1 MNHGSYVGRLT
12 ADPELKQTQNRIG
25 VCSFTLA
32 IDRPG
37 TRDKTDFINF
47 VAWRQTAEFIC
58 KYFRKGQK
66 IALTGYLTSRQY
78 EDKNGNQ
85 RTAFEVVV
93 DRAEFVE
100 SRQKAKAGIPAKSLR
115 HTRPSRPNRDLRR
128 SPEKMICRFNNERRP
143 GHGH

>member
-1 MNHGSYVGRLT
+1 MNQGAYIGRLT
-12 ADPELKQTQNRIG
+12 ADPELKQTQNRIS

-66 IALTGYLTSRQY
+66 IGIIGYLTSRQY
-78 EDKNGNQ
+78 EDKNGNG

-100 SRQKAKAGIPAKSLR
+100 RRAEEEQQPRNPGGIEYLNQQGFEEIP
-115 HTRPSRPNRDLRR
+115 PEEDL
-128 SPEKMICRFNNERRP
+128 PF
-143 GHGH
+143 

>member
-12 ADPELKQTQNRIG
+12 ADPELKQTQNRIS

-58 KYFRKGQK
+58 KYFRKGQN
-66 IALTGYLTSRQY
+66 IGVTGYLSSRQY
-78 EDKNGNQ
+78 EDKNGNR
-85 RTAFEVVV
+85 RTAFEVVA

-100 SRQKAKAGIPAKSLR
+100 SR
-115 HTRPSRPNRDLRR
+115 
-128 SPEKMICRFNNERRP
+128 
-143 GHGH
+143 

>member
-12 ADPELKQTQNRIG
+12 ADPELKQTQNRIS

-66 IALTGYLTSRQY
+66 IALTGYLTSRRY

-100 SRQKAKAGIPAKSLR
+100 RRAEEEQQPRNPGGIEYLNQQGFEKIP
-115 HTRPSRPNRDLRR
+115 PEEDL
-128 SPEKMICRFNNERRP
+128 PF
-143 GHGH
+143 

>member
-12 ADPELKQTQNRIG
+12 ADPELKQTQNRIS

-58 KYFRKGQK
+58 KYFRKGHK

-78 EDKNGNQ
+78 EDKNGNK

-93 DRAEFVE
+93 DLAEFAE
-100 SRQKAKAGIPAKSLR
+100 SRQKAEGWNSSQEPPAYQAQQTQQGFEEIAGEA
-115 HTRPSRPNRDLRR
+115 DL
-128 SPEKMICRFNNERRP
+128 PF
-143 GHGH
+143 

>member
-12 ADPELKQTQNRIG
+12 ADPELKQTQNRIS

-85 RTAFEVVV
+85 RTAFEVVA

-100 SRQKAKAGIPAKSLR
+100 SRQKAEGWNSSQEPPAYQAQQGFEEIP
-115 HTRPSRPNRDLRR
+115 PEEDL
-128 SPEKMICRFNNERRP
+128 PF
-143 GHGH
+143 

>member
-12 ADPELKQTQNRIG
+12 ADPELKQTQNRIS

-66 IALTGYLTSRQY
+66 IALTGYLTSRRY

-100 SRQKAKAGIPAKSLR
+100 SRQKAEGWNSSQEPPAYQAQQGFEEIAGED
-115 HTRPSRPNRDLRR
+115 DL
-128 SPEKMICRFNNERRP
+128 PF
-143 GHGH
+143 

>member
-1 MNHGSYVGRLT
+1 MGRLT
-12 ADPELKQTQNRIG
+12 ADPELKQTQNRIS

-58 KYFRKGQK
+58 KYFRKGK
-66 IALTGYLTSRQY
+66 NIGVTGYLSSRQY
-78 EDKNGNQ
+78 EDKNGNR
-85 RTAFEVVV
+85 RTAFEVVA

-100 SRQKAKAGIPAKSLR
+100 SRQKAEGWNSSQEPPAYQAQQTQQGFEEISGED
-115 HTRPSRPNRDLRR
+115 DL
-128 SPEKMICRFNNERRP
+128 PF
-143 GHGH
+143 

>member
-1 MNHGSYVGRLT
+1 MNQGAYIGRLT
-12 ADPELKQTQNRIG
+12 ADPELKQTQNRIS

-66 IALTGYLTSRQY
+66 IALTGYLTSRRY

-100 SRQKAKAGIPAKSLR
+100 RRAEEEQQPRNPGGIEYLNQQGFEEIP
-115 HTRPSRPNRDLRR
+115 PEEDL
-128 SPEKMICRFNNERRP
+128 PF
-143 GHGH
+143 

>member
-12 ADPELKQTQNRIG
+12 ADPELKQTQNRIS

-37 TRDKTDFINF
+37 ARDKTDFINF

-58 KYFRKGQK
+58 KYFRKGQN
-66 IALTGYLTSRQY
+66 IGVTGYLSSRQY
-78 EDKNGNQ
+78 EDKNGNR

-100 SRQKAKAGIPAKSLR
+100 RRAEEEQQPRNPGGIEYLNQQGFEEIP
-115 HTRPSRPNRDLRR
+115 PEEDL
-128 SPEKMICRFNNERRP
+128 PF
-143 GHGH
+143 

>member
-12 ADPELKQTQNRIG
+12 ADPELKQTQNRIS

-66 IALTGYLTSRQY
+66 IALTGYLSSRRY

-85 RTAFEVVV
+85 RTAFEVVA

-100 SRQKAKAGIPAKSLR
+100 RRAEEEQQPRNPGGIEYLNQQGFEEIP
-115 HTRPSRPNRDLRR
+115 PEEDL
-128 SPEKMICRFNNERRP
+128 PF
-143 GHGH
+143 

>member
-12 ADPELKQTQNRIG
+12 ADPELKQTQNRIS

-58 KYFRKGQK
+58 KYFRKGQN
-66 IALTGYLTSRQY
+66 IGVTGYLSSRQY
-78 EDKNGNQ
+78 EDKNGNH
-85 RTAFEVVV
+85 
-93 DRAEFVE
+93 AEFVE
-100 SRQKAKAGIPAKSLR
+100 SKKSSDGWNVSAE
-115 HTRPSRPNRDLRR
+115 PSYQNPQGFEEISGEDDL
-128 SPEKMICRFNNERRP
+128 PF
-143 GHGH
+143 

>member
-1 MNHGSYVGRLT
+1 MNQGAYIGRLT
-12 ADPELKQTQNRIG
+12 ADPELKQTQNRIS

-66 IALTGYLTSRQY
+66 IALTGYLSSRQY

-100 SRQKAKAGIPAKSLR
+100 SRQKAEGWNSSQEPPAYQAQQTQQGFEEIAGED
-115 HTRPSRPNRDLRR
+115 DL
-128 SPEKMICRFNNERRP
+128 PF
-143 GHGH
+143 

>member
-12 ADPELKQTQNRIG
+12 ADPELKQTQNGIG

-100 SRQKAKAGIPAKSLR
+100 RRAEEEQQPRNPGGIEYLNQQGFEEIP
-115 HTRPSRPNRDLRR
+115 PEEDL
-128 SPEKMICRFNNERRP
+128 PF
-143 GHGH
+143 

>member
-12 ADPELKQTQNRIG
+12 ADPELKQTQGGIS

-32 IDRPG
+32 IDRPK

-58 KYFRKGQK
+58 KYFRKGHK

-78 EDKNGNQ
+78 EDKNGNK

-93 DRAEFVE
+93 DLAEFAE
-100 SRQKAKAGIPAKSLR
+100 SKKSSDGWNVSAEPPAYQNPQGFEEIPDED
-115 HTRPSRPNRDLRR
+115 DL
-128 SPEKMICRFNNERRP
+128 PF
-143 GHGH
+143 

>member
-1 MNHGSYVGRLT
+1 M
-12 ADPELKQTQNRIG
+12 
-25 VCSFTLA
+25 
-32 IDRPG
+32 
-37 TRDKTDFINF
+37 
-47 VAWRQTAEFIC
+47 AWRQTAEFIC

-100 SRQKAKAGIPAKSLR
+100 RRAEEEQQPRNPGGIEYLNQQGFEEIP
-115 HTRPSRPNRDLRR
+115 PEEDL
-128 SPEKMICRFNNERRP
+128 PF
-143 GHGH
+143 

>member
-58 KYFRKGQK
+58 KYFRKGQN
-66 IALTGYLTSRQY
+66 IGVTGYLSSRQY

-100 SRQKAKAGIPAKSLR
+100 RRAEEEQQPRNPGGIEYLNQQGFEEIP
-115 HTRPSRPNRDLRR
+115 PEEDL
-128 SPEKMICRFNNERRP
+128 PF
-143 GHGH
+143 

>member
-12 ADPELKQTQNRIG
+12 ADPELKQTQNRIS

-66 IALTGYLTSRQY
+66 IALTGYLSSRQY

-93 DRAEFVE
+93 NRAEFVE
-100 SRQKAKAGIPAKSLR
+100 RRAEEEQQPRNPGGIEYLNQQGFEEIP
-115 HTRPSRPNRDLRR
+115 PEEDL
-128 SPEKMICRFNNERRP
+128 PF
-143 GHGH
+143 

>member
-12 ADPELKQTQNRIG
+12 ADPELRQTQGGISVTG
-25 VCSFTLA
+25 FTLA

-37 TRDKTDFINF
+37 ARDKTDFINF

-100 SRQKAKAGIPAKSLR
+100 RRAEEEQQPRNPGGIEYLNQQGFEEIP
-115 HTRPSRPNRDLRR
+115 PEEDL
-128 SPEKMICRFNNERRP
+128 PF
-143 GHGH
+143 

>member
-12 ADPELKQTQNRIG
+12 ADPELKQTQNRIS

-66 IALTGYLTSRQY
+66 IALTGYLTSRRY

-100 SRQKAKAGIPAKSLR
+100 RRAEEEQQPRNPGGIEYLNQQGFEEIP
-115 HTRPSRPNRDLRR
+115 PEEDL
-128 SPEKMICRFNNERRP
+128 PF
-143 GHGH
+143 

>member
-12 ADPELKQTQNRIG
+12 ADPELKQTQNRIS

-66 IALTGYLTSRQY
+66 IALTGYLTSRRY

-85 RTAFEVVV
+85 RTAFEVVA

-100 SRQKAKAGIPAKSLR
+100 RRAEEEQQPRNPGGIEYLNQQGFEEIP
-115 HTRPSRPNRDLRR
+115 PEEDL
-128 SPEKMICRFNNERRP
+128 PF
-143 GHGH
+143 

>member
-12 ADPELKQTQNRIG
+12 ADPELKQTQNRIS

-66 IALTGYLTSRQY
+66 IALTGYLSSRQY

-100 SRQKAKAGIPAKSLR
+100 RRAEEEQQPRNPGGIEYLNQQGFEEIP
-115 HTRPSRPNRDLRR
+115 PEEDL
-128 SPEKMICRFNNERRP
+128 PF
-143 GHGH
+143 

>member
-12 ADPELKQTQNRIG
+12 ADPELRQTQGGISVTG
-25 VCSFTLA
+25 FTLA

-37 TRDKTDFINF
+37 ARDKTDFINF

-66 IALTGYLTSRQY
+66 IALTGYLTSRRY

-100 SRQKAKAGIPAKSLR
+100 SRQKAEGWNSSQEPPAYQAQQTQQGFEEIAGED
-115 HTRPSRPNRDLRR
+115 DL
-128 SPEKMICRFNNERRP
+128 PF
-143 GHGH
+143 

>member
-12 ADPELKQTQNRIG
+12 ADPELKQTQGGIS

-58 KYFRKGQK
+58 KYFRKGQN
-66 IALTGYLTSRQY
+66 IGVTGYLSSRQY
-78 EDKNGNQ
+78 EDKNGNR
-85 RTAFEVVV
+85 RTAFEVVA

-100 SRQKAKAGIPAKSLR
+100 SRQKAEGWNSSQEPPAYQAQQTQQGFEEIAGED
-115 HTRPSRPNRDLRR
+115 DL
-128 SPEKMICRFNNERRP
+128 PF
-143 GHGH
+143 

>member
-1 MNHGSYVGRLT
+1 MNQGAYIGRLT
-12 ADPELKQTQNRIG
+12 ADPELRQTQGGISVTG
-25 VCSFTLA
+25 FTLA

-37 TRDKTDFINF
+37 ARDKTDFINF

-66 IALTGYLTSRQY
+66 IGIIGYLTSRQY

-85 RTAFEVVV
+85 RTAFEVVA

-100 SRQKAKAGIPAKSLR
+100 SRQKAEGWNSSQEPPAYQAQQTQQGFEEIAGED
-115 HTRPSRPNRDLRR
+115 DL
-128 SPEKMICRFNNERRP
+128 PF
-143 GHGH
+143 

>member
-1 MNHGSYVGRLT
+1 MNQGAYIGRLT
-12 ADPELKQTQNRIG
+12 ADPELRQTQGGISVTG
-25 VCSFTLA
+25 FTLA

-100 SRQKAKAGIPAKSLR
+100 SRQKAEG
-115 HTRPSRPNRDLRR
+115 
-128 SPEKMICRFNNERRP
+128 
-143 GHGH
+143 

>member
-1 MNHGSYVGRLT
+1 MGRLT
-12 ADPELKQTQNRIG
+12 ANPELKQTQSGTN
-25 VCSFTLA
+25 VTSFTLA

-58 KYFRKGQK
+58 KYFRKGHK

-78 EDKNGNQ
+78 EDKNGNK

-93 DRAEFVE
+93 DHAEFVE
-100 SRQKAKAGIPAKSLR
+100 SKKSSDGWNVSAEPPAYQNPQGFEEIPDED
-115 HTRPSRPNRDLRR
+115 DL
-128 SPEKMICRFNNERRP
+128 PF
-143 GHGH
+143 